1 MEKLNEIDV
10 FLGGI
15 DLYMEKTIQSRKRS
29 KGEHRIGFEESEV
42 YRENLE
48 VLLKMTGFT

>member
-10 FLGGI
+10 FFGDI
-15 DLYMEKTIQSRKRS
+15 DLYMEKTIQSRKTS
-29 KGEHRIGFEESEV
+29 KKDFRTQFGRSEV

-48 VLLKMTGFT
+48 VLLEMIGFT